1 MHPPLTLQ
9 KERHMQL
16 YGRRSSINVQK
27 VLWTLG
33 ELGRIEGRD
42 YERIDAGLQFGI
54 VDTPDYLKLNP
65 NGLVPTLIDGDLVL
79 WESNSVVRYLAAS
92 DNSHALMP
100 SDPKARAGVEHWMD
114 WQLATLWAALRIAFI
129 GLTRTAEPERNY
141 DAIRKAYNEGSRL
154 LGIAD
159 SVLARQPYLAAS
171 GFSVADIVIALCVH
185 RWVGVAQTCGDR
197 LGERPAL
204 PSLIEWYRR
213 LAARPAFLAVVS

>member
-1 MHPPLTLQ
+1 
-9 KERHMQL
+9 MQL

-33 ELGRIEGRD
+33 ELGRLDGRD

-54 VDTPDYLKLNP
+54 VDTPEYLKLNP

-79 WESNSVVRYLAAS
+79 WESNSVIRYLAAG
-92 DNSHALMP
+92 DDSHALLP
-100 SDPKARAGVEHWMD
+100 SEPKARADVERWMD

-129 GLTRTAEPERNY
+129 GLTRTPEPERNY

-154 LGIAD
+154 LGMAD
-159 SVLARQPYLAAS
+159 AVLARQPYLATS

-185 RWVGVAQTCGDR
+185 RWVGLAETFADR

-213 LAARPAFLAVVS
+213 LEARPAFQAAIS